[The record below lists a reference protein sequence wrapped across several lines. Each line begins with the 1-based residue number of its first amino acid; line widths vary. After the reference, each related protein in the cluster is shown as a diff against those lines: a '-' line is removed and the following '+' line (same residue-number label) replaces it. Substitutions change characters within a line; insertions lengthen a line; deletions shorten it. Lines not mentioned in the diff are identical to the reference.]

1 MGLGDIVV
9 SLRVWNM
16 VMGGKASVLWFY
28 IFWGA
33 CIGSNPHRVPQS
45 IIKEAVL
52 WAVRTFICGVIAV
65 LKREPLA

>member
-9 SLRVWNM
+9 SLRVGNM

-45 IIKEAVL
+45 II
-52 WAVRTFICGVIAV
+52 
-65 LKREPLA
+65 